1 MSDLLRHP
9 TFPLRSFGGHSGAL
23 LLLGAMLALGG
34 CASQEYRPR
43 YEQPVVYPTRELPSP
58 QVYFY
63 PAAGQSSAQQDRDRY
78 ECHMWAVKQ
87 TGFDPGSLRSQ
98 RPQRSLQ
105 VESVAVP
112 MVESA
117 PGNNTAVGAFTGA
130 MVGAAVSSPR
140 HSGEGLLLGALAGA
154 MIGAVSDAERQ
165 DRAEAAQQ
173 YYVQQRYAQRDARYD
188 SRYNVRQE
196 REILSYRRAMSACLV
211 GRNYEV
217 Q

>member
-9 TFPLRSFGGHSGAL
+9 TFPLRSFGGYSGAL

-34 CASQEYRPR
+34 CASQEYRPQ

-98 RPQRSLQ
+98 RSLR

-154 MIGAVSDAERQ
+154 VIGAVSDAERQ

-173 YYVQQRYAQRDARYD
+173 YYVQQRYTQRDAHNNARL
-188 SRYNVRQE
+188 E